1 MSELK
6 AIGAAW
12 LAVAAL
18 SVVFT
23 LVFRVDSAQIV
34 VTLGLALVTA
44 ALGVWMVLRPS
55 TAAVGGASLGVGIVW
70 LAVYA
75 GLAVLQS
82 DEIAAW
88 VTDAFLAVAGGFVG
102 FVAWTRTST
111 SARPEADRDPTA
123 LR

>member
-1 MSELK
+1 MSKLK
-6 AIGAAW
+6 AIGTTW

-18 SVVFT
+18 SIAVTV
-23 LVFRVDSAQIV
+23 VFRVDSAQIV
-34 VTLGLALVTA
+34 VTLALALVTA

-55 TAAVGGASLGVGIVW
+55 TAAVGASLGVGIVW

-88 VTDAFLAVAGGFVG
+88 VTDAFLAVVGGVVG

-111 SARPEADRDPTA
+111 SARPEADQNPGT

>member
-1 MSELK
+1 MSKLK
-6 AIGAAW
+6 AIGTTW

-18 SVVFT
+18 SIAVTV
-23 LVFRVDSAQIV
+23 VFRVDSAQIV
-34 VTLGLALVTA
+34 VTLALALVTA
-44 ALGVWMVLRPS
+44 ALGGWMVLRPS
-55 TAAVGGASLGVGIVW
+55 TAAVGASLGVGIVW

-88 VTDAFLAVAGGFVG
+88 VTDAFLAVVGGVVG

-111 SARPEADRDPTA
+111 AARPEADQNPGT

>member
-1 MSELK
+1 MSRLK
-6 AIGAAW
+6 AIGVAW
-12 LAVAAL
+12 LAVTAL

-23 LVFRVDSAQIV
+23 LVFRVEPAQIV
-34 VTLGLALVTA
+34 VTLALALVTA
-44 ALGVWMVLRPS
+44 ALGGWMVLRPS
-55 TAAVGGASLGVGIVW
+55 TAAVGASLGVGIVW

-88 VTDAFLAVAGGFVG
+88 VTDAFLAVVGGVVG

-111 SARPEADRDPTA
+111 SARPEADQNPGT

>member
-1 MSELK
+1 MSKLK

-34 VTLGLALVTA
+34 VTLALALVTA

-55 TAAVGGASLGVGIVW
+55 TAAVGASLGVGIVW

-75 GLAVLQS
+75 GHAVLQS

-88 VTDAFLAVAGGFVG
+88 VTDAFLAVAGGVVG

-111 SARPEADRDPTA
+111 SARPGADKNPAT

>member
-1 MSELK
+1 MSRLK

-23 LVFRVDSAQIV
+23 LLFRVEPAQIL
-34 VTLGLALVTA
+34 VTLALALVTA
-44 ALGVWMVLRPS
+44 TLGVWMVLRPS
-55 TAAVGGASLGVGIVW
+55 TAAIGASLGVGIVW

-88 VTDAFLAVAGGFVG
+88 VTDAFLAVVGGVVG

-111 SARPEADRDPTA
+111 SARPEADQNPGT

>member
-1 MSELK
+1 MSRLK

-23 LVFRVDSAQIV
+23 FVFRVEPAQIV
-34 VTLGLALVTA
+34 VTLALALVTA

-55 TAAVGGASLGVGIVW
+55 TAAVGASLGAGIVW

-88 VTDAFLAVAGGFVG
+88 VTDAFLAVVGGVVG

-111 SARPEADRDPTA
+111 SARPEADQNPGT

>member
-1 MSELK
+1 MSKLK
-6 AIGAAW
+6 AIGTTW

-23 LVFRVDSAQIV
+23 LVFRVELAQIV
-34 VTLGLALVTA
+34 VTLALALVTA
-44 ALGVWMVLRPS
+44 ALGGWMVLRPS
-55 TAAVGGASLGVGIVW
+55 TAAVGASLGVGIVW

-82 DEIAAW
+82 NEIAAW
-88 VTDAFLAVAGGFVG
+88 VTDAFLAVVGGVVG

-111 SARPEADRDPTA
+111 SARPEGDQNPGT

>member
-1 MSELK
+1 MSKLK
-6 AIGAAW
+6 AIGTTW

-18 SVVFT
+18 SIAVTV
-23 LVFRVDSAQIV
+23 VFRVDSAQIV
-34 VTLGLALVTA
+34 VTLALALVTA
-44 ALGVWMVLRPS
+44 ALGGWMVLRPS
-55 TAAVGGASLGVGIVW
+55 TAAVGASLGVGIVW

-88 VTDAFLAVAGGFVG
+88 VTDAFLAVVGGVVG

-111 SARPEADRDPTA
+111 SARPEADQNPGT

>member
-1 MSELK
+1 MSKLK
-6 AIGAAW
+6 AIGTTW

-18 SVVFT
+18 SIAVTV
-23 LVFRVDSAQIV
+23 VFRVDSAQIV
-34 VTLGLALVTA
+34 VTLALALVTA
-44 ALGVWMVLRPS
+44 ALGGWMVLRPS
-55 TAAVGGASLGVGIVW
+55 TAAVGASLGVGIVW

-82 DEIAAW
+82 GEIAAW
-88 VTDAFLAVAGGFVG
+88 VTDAFLAVVGGVVG

-111 SARPEADRDPTA
+111 SARPEADQNPGT

>member
-1 MSELK
+1 MSKLK
-6 AIGAAW
+6 AIGVAW
-12 LAVAAL
+12 LAAAAL

-34 VTLGLALVTA
+34 VTLALALLTA

-55 TAAVGGASLGVGIVW
+55 TAAVGASLGVGIVW

-82 DEIAAW
+82 GEIAAW
-88 VTDAFLAVAGGFVG
+88 VTDAFLAVVGGVVG

-111 SARPEADRDPTA
+111 SVRPEADQNPGT

>member
-1 MSELK
+1 MSKLK
-6 AIGAAW
+6 AIGTTW

-23 LVFRVDSAQIV
+23 LVFRVEPAQIV
-34 VTLGLALVTA
+34 VTLALALVA
-44 ALGVWMVLRPS
+44 AVLGGWMVLRPS
-55 TAAVGGASLGVGIVW
+55 IAAVGASLGVGIVW

-82 DEIAAW
+82 SEIAAW
-88 VTDAFLAVAGGFVG
+88 VTDAFLAVVGGVVG

-111 SARPEADRDPTA
+111 SARPEADQNPGT

>member
-1 MSELK
+1 MSRLK
-6 AIGAAW
+6 AIGTTW
-12 LAVAAL
+12 LVVAAL
-18 SVVFT
+18 SIAVT
-23 LVFRVDSAQIV
+23 IVFRADSAQIV
-34 VTLGLALVTA
+34 VTLALALVTA
-44 ALGVWMVLRPS
+44 ALGGWMVLRPS
-55 TAAVGGASLGVGIVW
+55 TAAIGASLGVGIVW

-88 VTDAFLAVAGGFVG
+88 VTDAFLAVVGGVVG

-111 SARPEADRDPTA
+111 SARPEADQNPGT

>member
-1 MSELK
+1 MSRLK

-34 VTLGLALVTA
+34 VTLALAVVTA
-44 ALGVWMVLRPS
+44 ALGGWMVLRPS
-55 TAAVGGASLGVGIVW
+55 TAAVGASLGAGIVW

-88 VTDAFLAVAGGFVG
+88 VTDAFLAVVGGVVG

-111 SARPEADRDPTA
+111 AARPEADQNRGT

>member
-1 MSELK
+1 MSRLK

-34 VTLGLALVTA
+34 VTLALAVVTA
-44 ALGVWMVLRPS
+44 ALGGWMVLRPS
-55 TAAVGGASLGVGIVW
+55 TAAVGASLGVGIVW

-88 VTDAFLAVAGGFVG
+88 VTDAFLAVVGGVVG

-111 SARPEADRDPTA
+111 AARPEADQNRGT

>member
-1 MSELK
+1 MSRLK
-6 AIGAAW
+6 AIAAAW

-23 LVFRVDSAQIV
+23 LVFRVEPAQIV
-34 VTLGLALVTA
+34 VTLALALVTA
-44 ALGVWMVLRPS
+44 ALGGWMVLRPS
-55 TAAVGGASLGVGIVW
+55 TAAVGASLGVGIVW

-82 DEIAAW
+82 DGIAAW
-88 VTDAFLAVAGGFVG
+88 VTDAFLAVVGGVVG

-111 SARPEADRDPTA
+111 AARPEADQNPGT

>member
-1 MSELK
+1 MSKLK
-6 AIGAAW
+6 AIGTTW

-18 SVVFT
+18 SIAVTV
-23 LVFRVDSAQIV
+23 VFRVDSAQIV
-34 VTLGLALVTA
+34 VTLALALVTA
-44 ALGVWMVLRPS
+44 ALGGWMVLSPS
-55 TAAVGGASLGVGIVW
+55 TAAVGASLGVGIVW

-88 VTDAFLAVAGGFVG
+88 VTDAFLAVVGGVVG

-111 SARPEADRDPTA
+111 SARPEADQNPGT